1 MKERLQKIISA
12 YGVCSRRA
20 AEKLIEAGTVTVNG
34 EIATLGMSAD
44 PDADVIAVDGTLL
57 TAAPEPEYIL
67 LNKPRGVLTASSDDR
82 GRRTVTDL
90 VDCGERVYPVGRLD
104 LTSEGLIILTN
115 DGALA
120 RALTH
125 PSSRVPKTY
134 RVTVE
139 PYSEQ
144 ALDALRDM
152 DTLDGEPI
160 ERAKVSLLGRNGTRG
175 RLEIVIT
182 QGKNRQ
188 IRRMCAAA
196 GMDVL
201 RLRRVKIGEL
211 TLGGLEP
218 GEWRKLEKKEI
229 RYLKNLAKS
238 ER

>member
-20 AEKLIEAGTVTVNG
+20 AEKLIEAGAVKVNG
-34 EIATLGMSAD
+34 HIATLGMSAD
-44 PDADVIAVDGTLL
+44 AEEDVIEVDGKIL
-57 TAAPEPEYIL
+57 TSAPEPRYII
-67 LNKPRGVLTASSDDR
+67 LNKPRGVLTTSSDDR
-82 GRRTVTDL
+82 GRKTVTQL

-104 LTSEGLIILTN
+104 LTSEGLLLLTN

-134 RVTVE
+134 RITVD

-144 ALDALRDM
+144 AVEKLREM
-152 DTLDGEPI
+152 TSLDGEPI
-160 ERAKVSLLGRNGTRG
+160 EPAKVTLLGRNESRA

-196 GMDVL
+196 GMDVM

-211 TLGGLEP
+211 TLGGLEV
-218 GEWRKLEKKEI
+218 GEWRELDKKEI
-229 RYLKNLAKS
+229 RYLKGLV
-238 ER
+238 R